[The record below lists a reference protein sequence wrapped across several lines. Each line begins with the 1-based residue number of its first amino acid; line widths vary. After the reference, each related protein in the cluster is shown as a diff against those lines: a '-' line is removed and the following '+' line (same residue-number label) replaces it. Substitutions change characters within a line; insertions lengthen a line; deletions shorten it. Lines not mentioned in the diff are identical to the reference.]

1 MFIFVIWSSV
11 PWDIIYDKIKK
22 ENGSDMTWNQ
32 ACFKQVYF
40 ENEENV
46 VQMSQL
52 IKCSLPKF
60 VIL

>member
-1 MFIFVIWSSV
+1 
-11 PWDIIYDKIKK
+11 
-22 ENGSDMTWNQ
+22 MTWNQ

-40 ENEENV
+40 KNEENV